1 MSEIIQGGRGELM
14 PLPVAVPRRLP
25 REARERIADEVVE
38 GYVSAA
44 RAQAVG
50 WVASVGM
57 NQIAMVAGLEAR
69 QAASDPMRADLYAAI
84 VDDMAL
90 VVRQSVRRLGARP

>member
-1 MSEIIQGGRGELM
+1 MSEIIQGGRGDLV
-14 PLPVAVPRRLP
+14 PLPVGVPRRLP
-25 REARERIADEVVE
+25 REARERITDEVVE

-44 RAQAVG
+44 RAQAAG
-50 WVASVGM
+50 WVASVGL

-69 QAASDPMRADLYAAI
+69 QTASDPMRAELYAAI